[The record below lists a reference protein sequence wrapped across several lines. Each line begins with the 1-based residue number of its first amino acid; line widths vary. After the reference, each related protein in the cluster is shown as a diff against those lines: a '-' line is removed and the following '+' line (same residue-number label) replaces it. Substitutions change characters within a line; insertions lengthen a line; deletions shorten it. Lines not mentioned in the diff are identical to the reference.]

1 MAKLSALVIPAV
13 IDTSGIDKGV
23 NSIRNKLSRVRG
35 QGGGNSGGGNGFSS
49 GITPYG
55 GHMPYGGGSAVGT
68 AMAAAF
74 GANAASRMKETTS
87 VGGYNL
93 RNIPQPSLAKKFA
106 AKHGYKYAGTFDASG
121 RSASSTS
128 DAYDAAF
135 YRYVRSSTRADFA
148 EREYPDTPYAAKTAA
163 MNIRRM
169 REFEGNLSG
178 KPSTWRIGE
187 KNKERAREMVTKV
200 LGFNPSKLGMLSKL
214 GLGGAAYSFLS
225 GMGSQNMMGRMG
237 DYQRFEGT
245 GYYAPMRGF
254 MRDYYKNTSMGVAQ
268 SFWRGQRG
276 ATGGTSSFFERLY
289 TGLGDIPGAAAETAG
304 SALSFG
310 GGDSPEQRQAR
321 SAYYQERYGGTPMT
335 MGGPIAVG
343 MYKFFKRLFS

>member
-23 NSIRNKLSRVRG
+23 NSIRNKLSKVRG

-49 GITPYG
+49 GVTPYG
-55 GHMPYGGGSAVGT
+55 GHSPFGEGSPVGS

-74 GANAASRMKETTS
+74 GAS
-87 VGGYNL
+87 VGSRTTDKPRDIRRQAFDIYNKNNVLSRGLDRISNWAFAKRREYHRQGKQFLSNMMGQKPWMGWDDARLNPQYQDLMAKGDWWGGGWGYNKQGQ
-93 RNIPQPSLAKKFA
+93 RTVPFGQSWRGIGMMAKK
-106 AKHGYKYAGTFDASG
+106 
-121 RSASSTS
+121 SAT
-128 DAYDAAF
+128 
-135 YRYVRSSTRADFA
+135 
-148 EREYPDTPYAAKTAA
+148 
-163 MNIRRM
+163 
-169 REFEGNLSG
+169 
-178 KPSTWRIGE
+178 RIGQE
-187 KNKERAREMVTKV
+187 VSDWKS
-200 LGFNPSKLGMLSKL
+200 LGGSLGGKL
-214 GLGGAAYSFLS
+214 GLGAAAYSFLR

-254 MRDYYKNTSMGVAQ
+254 MRDYYNNTNMGAAQ

-289 TGLGDIPGAAAETAG
+289 TGLGDAPGAAAETAG

-310 GGDSPEQRQAR
+310 GGDSPEQQQAR
-321 SAYYQERYGGTPMT
+321 KAYYQERYGGTPMT
-335 MGGPIAVG
+335 MGGPVAVG